1 MVVTRFAPH
10 HHPYPKVDV
19 APAGR
24 SITII
29 SYPGRVPREIQ
40 GELYLVYHLLRTLP
54 AADAL
59 YRAVSAGA
67 PPSLPINTIYNV
79 IRDYETIPC

>member
-1 MVVTRFAPH
+1 MVVESEASQHP
-10 HHPYPKVDV
+10 PYPKVDV

-29 SYPGRVPREIQ
+29 SYPERVPREIQ
-40 GELYLVYHLLRTLP
+40 GELYPVYHRHRTLP